1 METKPNHTKTQNPG
15 KPTVALKPTG
25 LITKQHFLP
34 QQQNQDTSTTY
45 QYFY

>member
-1 METKPNHTKTQNPG
+1 MGTKPNHTKTQKPG
-15 KPTVALKPTG
+15 KPTVALSPTA
-25 LITKQHFLP
+25 LNNKQHFLP